1 MGTPTGG
8 GEERR
13 VLGVESCLSSLTSR
27 TDLGEPQICK
37 RNGKKQLS
45 FLRILSLSPT
55 PTRAPQ
61 LLVTEWGVS
70 HNFQAMP
77 TLGQLT
83 A

>member
-8 GEERR
+8 VSR
-13 VLGVESCLSSLTSR
+13 LGVAICLSSRNLKDRSQR
-27 TDLGEPQICK
+27 VTDLQEEWEEAAEFSVH
-37 RNGKKQLS
+37 LV
-45 FLRILSLSPT
+45 PT
-55 PTRAPQ
+55 Q
-61 LLVTEWGVS
+61 LLVTEWGMS